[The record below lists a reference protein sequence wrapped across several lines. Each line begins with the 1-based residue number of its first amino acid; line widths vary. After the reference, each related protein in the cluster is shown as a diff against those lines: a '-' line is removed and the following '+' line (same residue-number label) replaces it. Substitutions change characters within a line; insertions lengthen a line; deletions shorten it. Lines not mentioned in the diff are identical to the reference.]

1 MTMKTR
7 QSIEDA
13 ITIFRQ
19 RGGVLRTAEG
29 LRLGVHPRTLY
40 AMRDSGVLERLS
52 RGLYRLAD
60 LPPLSNPDLVT
71 VALRTPQVVICLV
84 SALAFY
90 ELTTQIPHVVDVAV
104 HNRDERPRLDYPPL
118 RVFWFSG
125 PAWNEGIETYQ
136 IDGVPVR
143 IYGPEKSVADMFKYR
158 RKLGLD
164 VALEAL
170 RHYRQGQGFDVGKLL
185 HYARICRVENVMR
198 PYIEALL

>member
-1 MTMKTR
+1 M
-7 QSIEDA
+7 
-13 ITIFRQ
+13 
-19 RGGVLRTAEG
+19 RTAEA
-29 LRLGVHPRTLY
+29 LRAGIHPRTLY
-40 AMRDSGVLERLS
+40 DMRDSGVLERLS

-71 VALRTPQVVICLV
+71 VALKVPQAVVCLV

-90 ELTTQIPHVVDVAV
+90 ELTTQIPHVVDVAIR
-104 HNRDERPRLDYPPL
+104 NQDERPRLNYPPL

-125 PAWNEGIETYQ
+125 PAWSEGIETHQ
-136 IDGVPVR
+136 IDSVPVR

-170 RHYRQGQGFDVGKLL
+170 RRYRQGQGFDVDRLL
-185 HYARICRVENVMR
+185 HHARVCRVENVMR